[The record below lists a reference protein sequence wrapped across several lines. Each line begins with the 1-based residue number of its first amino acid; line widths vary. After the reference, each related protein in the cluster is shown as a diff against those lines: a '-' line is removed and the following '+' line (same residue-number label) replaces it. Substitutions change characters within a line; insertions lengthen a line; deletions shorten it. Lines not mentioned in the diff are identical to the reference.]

1 MSKLI
6 AEDVVK
12 HTAHLARLN
21 VENIDETIENLSN
34 IVAQADLLAEIDTT
48 GTEPTNHAMPLQN
61 VFREDIVS
69 DSYPRDVILSNATA
83 KAGCYVVPRTFDEGE
98 A

>member
-1 MSKLI
+1 MAKHI
-6 AEDVVK
+6 PEEVVK

-48 GTEPTNHAMPLQN
+48 GIEPTNHAMPLQN
-61 VFREDIVS
+61 VFREDVVGE
-69 DSYPRDVILSNATA
+69 SYDRDVILSNATA
-83 KAGCYVVPRTFDEGE
+83 KAGCYVVPRTFEGE
-98 A
+98 V